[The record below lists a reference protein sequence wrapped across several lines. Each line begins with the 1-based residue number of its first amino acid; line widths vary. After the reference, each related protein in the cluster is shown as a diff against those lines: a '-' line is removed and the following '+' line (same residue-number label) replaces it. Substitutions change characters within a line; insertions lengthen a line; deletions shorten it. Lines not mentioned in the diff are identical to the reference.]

1 VVFLSS
7 IRDKTEV
14 ETFVE
19 NDNKDSLGLGV
30 IYLGNGV
37 SVPISCYGNKYPF
50 GRMLVV
56 PGLLYKIKLSA
67 GLLVSHD
74 CKLEFSDTKARL
86 ILSAVRQ
93 NNHLHYVSKV
103 SKEFKDIFNT
113 ETLLPKLLITIYCSV
128 LSSRSNNCDNRSS
141 TLSSTI
147 QQQIV

>member
-86 ILSAVRQ
+86 INKQGLLILSAVRQ
-93 NNHLHYVSKV
+93 SNHLYYVSKV
-103 SKEFKDIFNT
+103 SKGFKDIFNT
-113 ETLLPKLLITIYCSV
+113 ETPLSNLLIPIYCSA
-128 LSSRSNNCDNRSS
+128 LSS
-141 TLSSTI
+141 
-147 QQQIV
+147 